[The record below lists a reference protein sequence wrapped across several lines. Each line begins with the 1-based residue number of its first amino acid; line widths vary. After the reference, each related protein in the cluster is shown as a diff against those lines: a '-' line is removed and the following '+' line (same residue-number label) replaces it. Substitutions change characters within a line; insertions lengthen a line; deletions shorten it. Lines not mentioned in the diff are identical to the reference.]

1 MFRIIINFL
10 KVLGIACAI
19 GVLIRVGEVLIIK
32 HNQNNIEE
40 KQRVAETINDN
51 VVQEKISD
59 NEHTIGNVD
68 ITTEKGTIKKE
79 EKVEKK
85 IEEKQDVLNVSK
97 ETKREQ
103 KEETKEETKEEI
115 KEEITN
121 NKQEQIVEEKQENS
135 NTQTLPET
143 TKQEVL
149 DKEEKQIQEEIQTDE
164 KYTEIEVDV
173 AEKKECNGNN
183 HGIGVGNSG
192 KWFNTK
198 DEAIATYKKEIKI
211 WGDKWTDIDN
221 PISDEEYYKNCPI
234 RL

>member
-1 MFRIIINFL
+1 MFRVMIKFL

-19 GVLIRVGEVLIIK
+19 GVLIRIGEVIIIK
-32 HNQNNIEE
+32 HNENNAEE
-40 KQRVAETINDN
+40 IQQVTETINDN
-51 VVQEKISD
+51 IVAENINDNKETIENIDVVIENKETKQ
-59 NEHTIGNVD
+59 
-68 ITTEKGTIKKE
+68 E
-79 EKVEKK
+79 EKVEVKEKK
-85 IEEKQDVLNVSK
+85 EAEQVIIPKT
-97 ETKREQ
+97 TKNTKTEQ
-103 KEETKEETKEEI
+103 KQETKEEI
-115 KEEITN
+115 DN
-121 NKQEQIVEEKQENS
+121 NKQEQMVEEKQEIS

-143 TKQEVL
+143 TKQEVIK
-149 DKEEKQIQEEIQTDE
+149 KEETQIQEEIQTDE

-198 DEAIATYKKEIKI
+198 DEAIATYKEEIKI

>member
-1 MFRIIINFL
+1 MFRVMIKFL

-32 HNQNNIEE
+32 HNENNAKEI
-40 KQRVAETINDN
+40 QQVTETINDN
-51 VVQEKISD
+51 IVAEEIND
-59 NEHTIGNVD
+59 NKETIENIDAV
-68 ITTEKGTIKKE
+68 IENKETKQE
-79 EKVEKK
+79 EKVEVKEKK
-85 IEEKQDVLNVSK
+85 EAEQVIVPKT
-97 ETKREQ
+97 TKNTKTEQ
-103 KEETKEETKEEI
+103 KQETKEKI
-115 KEEITN
+115 DN
-121 NKQEQIVEEKQENS
+121 NKQEQIVEEKQEIS

-143 TKQEVL
+143 TKQEVIK
-149 DKEEKQIQEEIQTDE
+149 KEETQIQEEIQTDE
-164 KYTEIEVDV
+164 KYTEIEVAV

-198 DEAIATYKKEIKI
+198 DEAIATYKEEIKI

>member
-1 MFRIIINFL
+1 MFRVMIKFL

-32 HNQNNIEE
+32 HNENNAKEI
-40 KQRVAETINDN
+40 QQVTETINDN
-51 VVQEKISD
+51 IVAEEIND
-59 NEHTIGNVD
+59 NKETIENIDAV
-68 ITTEKGTIKKE
+68 IENKETKQE
-79 EKVEKK
+79 EKVEVKEKK
-85 IEEKQDVLNVSK
+85 EAEQVIVPKT
-97 ETKREQ
+97 TKNTKTEQ
-103 KEETKEETKEEI
+103 KQETKEEI
-115 KEEITN
+115 DN
-121 NKQEQIVEEKQENS
+121 NKQEQIAEEKQEIS

-143 TKQEVL
+143 TKQEVI
-149 DKEEKQIQEEIQTDE
+149 KEEEIQTDE

>member
-1 MFRIIINFL
+1 MFRFMIKFL

-19 GVLIRVGEVLIIK
+19 GVLIRIGEVFIIK
-32 HNQNNIEE
+32 HNENNVEE
-40 KQRVAETINDN
+40 TQQVAEIIADN
-51 VVQEKISD
+51 VVAENIRD
-59 NEHTIGNVD
+59 NKQTIENIDVV
-68 ITTEKGTIKKE
+68 IENKETKQE
-79 EKVEKK
+79 EKVEVKEKK
-85 IEEKQDVLNVSK
+85 EVEQVVVPETTKNTKTEKKQ
-97 ETKREQ
+97 
-103 KEETKEETKEEI
+103 ETKEEI
-115 KEEITN
+115 AN
-121 NKQEQIVEEKQENS
+121 NKQEQKVEEKQEIS

-143 TKQEVL
+143 TKQEVIK
-149 DKEEKQIQEEIQTDE
+149 KEETQIQEEIQTDE

-173 AEKKECNGNN
+173 AEKRVCNGNN

-198 DEAIATYKKEIKI
+198 DEAIATYKEEIKI

>member
-1 MFRIIINFL
+1 MFRVMIKFL

-19 GVLIRVGEVLIIK
+19 GVLIRIGEVLIIK
-32 HNQNNIEE
+32 HNENNAEE
-40 KQRVAETINDN
+40 IQQVTETINDN
-51 VVQEKISD
+51 IVAEEIND
-59 NEHTIGNVD
+59 NKETIENIDAV
-68 ITTEKGTIKKE
+68 IENKETKQE
-79 EKVEKK
+79 EKVEVKEKK
-85 IEEKQDVLNVSK
+85 EAEQVIVPKT
-97 ETKREQ
+97 TKNTKTEQ
-103 KEETKEETKEEI
+103 KQETKEKI
-115 KEEITN
+115 DN
-121 NKQEQIVEEKQENS
+121 NKQEQIVEEKQEIS

-143 TKQEVL
+143 TKQEAIK
-149 DKEEKQIQEEIQTDE
+149 KEETQIQEETQTDE
-164 KYTEIEVDV
+164 KYTEIEIDV

>member
-1 MFRIIINFL
+1 MFRVMIKFL

-32 HNQNNIEE
+32 HNENNAKEI
-40 KQRVAETINDN
+40 QQVTETINDN
-51 VVQEKISD
+51 IVAEEIND
-59 NEHTIGNVD
+59 NKETIENIDAV
-68 ITTEKGTIKKE
+68 IENKETKQE
-79 EKVEKK
+79 EKVEVKEKK
-85 IEEKQDVLNVSK
+85 EAEQVIVPKT
-97 ETKREQ
+97 TKNTKTEQ
-103 KEETKEETKEEI
+103 KQETKEKI
-115 KEEITN
+115 DN
-121 NKQEQIVEEKQENS
+121 NKQEQIVEEKQEIS

-143 TKQEVL
+143 TKQEVIK
-149 DKEEKQIQEEIQTDE
+149 KEETQIQEEIQTDE
-164 KYTEIEVDV
+164 KYTEIEIDG

-198 DEAIATYKKEIKI
+198 DEAIATYKEEIKI

>member
-1 MFRIIINFL
+1 MFRVMIKFL
-10 KVLGIACAI
+10 KVLGIACVI

-32 HNQNNIEE
+32 HNENNVEE
-40 KQRVAETINDN
+40 TQQVAEIIADN
-51 VVQEKISD
+51 VVAENISD
-59 NEHTIGNVD
+59 NEQTIENIDVV
-68 ITTEKGTIKKE
+68 IENKETKQE
-79 EKVEKK
+79 EKVEVKEKK
-85 IEEKQDVLNVSK
+85 EVEQVVVPETTKNTKTEKKQ
-97 ETKREQ
+97 
-103 KEETKEETKEEI
+103 ETKEEI
-115 KEEITN
+115 AN
-121 NKQEQIVEEKQENS
+121 NKQEEKVEEKQEIS

-143 TKQEVL
+143 TKQEVIK
-149 DKEEKQIQEEIQTDE
+149 KEETQIQEEIQTDE
-164 KYTEIEVDV
+164 KYTEIEIDV

-198 DEAIATYKKEIKI
+198 DEAIATYKEEIKI

>member
-1 MFRIIINFL
+1 MFRVMIKFL

-19 GVLIRVGEVLIIK
+19 GVLIRIGEVIIIK
-32 HNQNNIEE
+32 HNENNAEE
-40 KQRVAETINDN
+40 IQQVTETINDN
-51 VVQEKISD
+51 IVAEEIND
-59 NEHTIGNVD
+59 NKETIENIDAV
-68 ITTEKGTIKKE
+68 IENKETKQE
-79 EKVEKK
+79 EKVEVKEKK
-85 IEEKQDVLNVSK
+85 EAEQVIIPKT
-97 ETKREQ
+97 TKNTKTEQ
-103 KEETKEETKEEI
+103 KQETKEKI
-115 KEEITN
+115 DN
-121 NKQEQIVEEKQENS
+121 NKQEQIVEEKQEIS

-143 TKQEVL
+143 TKQEVIK
-149 DKEEKQIQEEIQTDE
+149 KEETQIQEEIQTDE
-164 KYTEIEVDV
+164 KYTEIEVAV

-198 DEAIATYKKEIKI
+198 DEAIATYKEEIKI

>member
-1 MFRIIINFL
+1 MFRVMIKFL
-10 KVLGIACAI
+10 KALGIACAI
-19 GVLIRVGEVLIIK
+19 GVLIRIGEVFIIK
-32 HNQNNIEE
+32 YNENNVEE
-40 KQRVAETINDN
+40 TQQVVEIIADN
-51 VVQEKISD
+51 VVAENISD
-59 NEHTIGNVD
+59 NEQTIENIDVV
-68 ITTEKGTIKKE
+68 IENKETKQE
-79 EKVEKK
+79 EKVEVKEKK
-85 IEEKQDVLNVSK
+85 EAEQVIVPKT
-97 ETKREQ
+97 TKNTKTEQ
-103 KEETKEETKEEI
+103 KQETKEKI
-115 KEEITN
+115 DN
-121 NKQEQIVEEKQENS
+121 NKQEQIVEEKQEIS

-143 TKQEVL
+143 TKQEVIK
-149 DKEEKQIQEEIQTDE
+149 KEETQIQEETQTDE

-198 DEAIATYKKEIKI
+198 DEAIATYKEEIKI